1 MKPFNLGAALK
12 GALITDREGNP
23 VEFITYVEK
32 AIPESRVIALHS
44 DGNVFSTSVAGRYW
58 GTDDSP
64 RDLFM
69 APVKHTVWVNLY
81 PRNKATY
88 FASQEE
94 ADKGASDS
102 RINNTAFKIEFE
114 S

>member
-1 MKPFNLGAALK
+1 MKPFSLEAALK
-12 GALITDREGNP
+12 GALILDRGGNP

-32 AIPESRVIALHS
+32 ANQDSRVVALHS

-102 RINNTAFKIEFE
+102 RISNTAFKIEFE

>member
-1 MKPFNLGAALK
+1 MKPFNLEAAFR

-23 VEFITYVEK
+23 VELIAYVEK
-32 AIPESRVIALHS
+32 AIVDSRVVVLHS

-64 RDLFM
+64 KDLFM